1 MFARMSRAILMA
13 SAAFVVPTLAADPA
27 IPPVGP
33 NELSFSVENMDGAA
47 SPAKDFYRY
56 ASGKWQDGA
65 VRPPDRAS
73 IGMFDFMS
81 KRLAAQ
87 LRFVIDKAVEDA
99 ASAPKGSPAQ
109 QVGDF
114 YRSYMDFAAIDAA
127 GMKPLAAEFAAV
139 DAIADNRGLSQYLGH
154 YLKVTGAPVIAAVVP
169 SQDQLDSQ
177 KIVLYAASG
186 DLLLPYEQL
195 YAQPAGSKLDLALRE
210 NLRDVLLAAGYAP
223 AEAERQAN
231 LAADL
236 EREFHA
242 GQMTPVERTDPRTS
256 YIPSTVADLRRELP
270 ELDMVDI
277 ARGTGITL
285 TDRLIKHEPR
295 YFRELSA
302 ILKRRPLQDFKDYLK
317 IRLIAK
323 FKPFLGT
330 RFDASTQAQA
340 KLVYGISAMPP
351 RDEQAQSALQLNAG
365 QPLSQLYVQTW
376 FTAETRAKAA
386 DMVSRIRT
394 AFLNRLKTR
403 AWLTEETRKAA
414 VDKLERLTFK
424 IGYPDAWIDYSAVDI
439 RPDDIVGN
447 VMRLTAFDV
456 ERSIA
461 KIGKPYEHE
470 AFADPRHTLP
480 IIINAAYDSLINGF
494 EVPAAILQPAAFEPE
509 RDAAVNFCR
518 IGAVI
523 GHEMTHGF
531 DSQGR
536 LFDAAGNM
544 RDWWTAKDADA
555 FLKEAAK
562 LVEQGNNFE
571 LKPGLKA
578 NGALNVTEN
587 MADVGGI
594 NFAYDALMDYLR
606 EHPEENVPIDGLTP
620 QQRCFL
626 SWSQLWATKQTD
638 QSLADQVLSDPHAP
652 NAYRAVAPLKH
663 VDAFYEAFGIKP
675 GDPEWLAPEKRVQAW

>member
-47 SPAKDFYRY
+47 SPARDFYRY

-139 DAIADNRGLSQYLGH
+139 DAIADNRGLAQYLGH

-236 EREFHA
+236 ERELHA

-330 RFDASTQAQA
+330 RFDASTEAQA

>member
-1 MFARMSRAILMA
+1 MLQRMIRAILMA
-13 SAAFVVPTLAADPA
+13 SVAFVTPVLAADPV

-33 NELSFSVENMDGAA
+33 GELSFSIQNMDTTA
-47 SPAKDFYRY
+47 SPASAFYRY
-56 ASGKWQDGA
+56 ASGKWQDQA

-73 IGMFDFMS
+73 IGLFDFMS

-87 LRFVIDKAVEDA
+87 LRQIINKATVDA
-99 ASAPKGSPAQ
+99 ATAPKGSPTQ

-127 GMKPLAAEFAAV
+127 GMKPLEAEFAAI
-139 DAIADNRGLSQYLGH
+139 DAISGNRDLARYLGH
-154 YLKVTGAPVIAAVVP
+154 YLAVAGTPLIAAVVP
-169 SQDQLDSQ
+169 SQDQRDSN
-177 KIVLYAASG
+177 KLVLYAVSG
-186 DLLLPYEQL
+186 DLLLPYEPL
-195 YAQPAGSKLDLALRE
+195 YAQPAGSPLDQALRA

-223 AEAERQAN
+223 AEAERQSN

-236 EREFHA
+236 ERELHA
-242 GQMTPVERTDPRTS
+242 GQMSPVERTDPRKS
-256 YIPSTVADLRRELP
+256 YIPTTVDDLRKELP
-270 ELDMVDI
+270 ELDMADI
-277 ARGTGITL
+277 AAGTGLTL
-285 TDRLIKHEPR
+285 PQTLIKHEPH
-295 YFRELSA
+295 YFGDLSA

-330 RFDASTQAQA
+330 RFDASTEAQA

-351 RDEQAQSALQLNAG
+351 RDEQAQGALQLNLG

-376 FTAETRAKAA
+376 FTPETRAKAS
-386 DMVSRIRT
+386 DMVGRVRA
-394 AFLNRLKTR
+394 AFIARLKTR
-403 AWLTEETRKAA
+403 TWLTEETRKAA
-414 VDKLERLTFK
+414 VDKLEKLTFK
-424 IGYPDAWIDYSAVDI
+424 VGYPEDWIDYSAVDI

-461 KIGKPYEHE
+461 KIGKPYSHE
-470 AFADPRHTLP
+470 AFADSRHTLP
-480 IIINAAYDSLINGF
+480 IIINAAYDSQINGF
-494 EVPAAILQPAAFEPE
+494 EVPAAILQPAAFEPD

-518 IGAVI
+518 LGAVI

-536 LFDAAGNM
+536 LFDASGNM

-562 LVEQGNNFE
+562 LVEQGNNYE

-606 EHPEENVPIDGLTP
+606 EHPEENVPIDGLSP
-620 QQRCFL
+620 AQRCFL

-663 VDAFYEAFGIKP
+663 VDAFYEAFGIKA
-675 GDPEWLAPEKRVQAW
+675 GDAEWLAPEKRVHAW

>member
-1 MFARMSRAILMA
+1 MLQRMIRAILMA
-13 SAAFVVPTLAADPA
+13 SVAFVTPVLAADPV

-33 NELSFSVENMDGAA
+33 GELSFSIQNMDTTA
-47 SPAKDFYRY
+47 SPASAFYRY
-56 ASGKWQDGA
+56 ASGKWQDQA

-73 IGMFDFMS
+73 IGLFDFMS

-87 LRFVIDKAVEDA
+87 LRQTIDKATVDA
-99 ASAPKGSPAQ
+99 ATAPKGSPTQ

-127 GMKPLAAEFAAV
+127 GMKPLEAEFAAI
-139 DAIADNRGLSQYLGH
+139 DAISANRDLARYLGH
-154 YLKVTGAPVIAAVVP
+154 YLAVAGTPLIAAIVP
-169 SQDQLDSQ
+169 SQDQLDSN
-177 KIVLYAASG
+177 KLVLYAVSG
-186 DLLLPYEQL
+186 DLLLPYEPL
-195 YAQPAGSKLDLALRE
+195 YAQPAGSPLDQALRA

-223 AEAERQAN
+223 AEAERQSN

-236 EREFHA
+236 ERELHA
-242 GQMTPVERTDPRTS
+242 GQMSPVERTDPRKS
-256 YIPSTVADLRRELP
+256 YIPTTVDDLRKELP
-270 ELDMVDI
+270 ELDMADI
-277 ARGTGITL
+277 AAGTGLALPHT
-285 TDRLIKHEPR
+285 LIKHEPH
-295 YFRELSA
+295 YFGDLSA

-330 RFDASTQAQA
+330 RFDASTEAQA

-351 RDEQAQSALQLNAG
+351 RDEQAQGALQLNLG

-376 FTAETRAKAA
+376 FTPETRAKAS
-386 DMVSRIRT
+386 DMVGRVRA
-394 AFLNRLKTR
+394 AFIARLKTR
-403 AWLTEETRKAA
+403 TWLTEETRKAA
-414 VDKLERLTFK
+414 VDKLEKLTFK
-424 IGYPDAWIDYSAVDI
+424 VGYPENWIDYSAVDI

-461 KIGKPYEHE
+461 KIGKPYSHE
-470 AFADPRHTLP
+470 AFADSRHTLP
-480 IIINAAYDSLINGF
+480 IIINAAYDSQINGF
-494 EVPAAILQPAAFEPE
+494 EVPAAILQPAAFEPD

-518 IGAVI
+518 LGAVI

-536 LFDAAGNM
+536 LFDASGNM

-562 LVEQGNNFE
+562 LVEQGNNYE

-606 EHPEENVPIDGLTP
+606 EHPEENVPIDGLSP
-620 QQRCFL
+620 AQRCFL

-663 VDAFYEAFGIKP
+663 VDAFYEAFGIKA
-675 GDPEWLAPEKRVQAW
+675 GDAEWLAPEKRVHAW